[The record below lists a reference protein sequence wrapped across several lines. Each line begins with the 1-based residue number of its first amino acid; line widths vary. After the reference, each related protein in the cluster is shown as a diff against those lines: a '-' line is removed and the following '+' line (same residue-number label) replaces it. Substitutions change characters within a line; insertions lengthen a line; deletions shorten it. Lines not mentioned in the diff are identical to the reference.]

1 MQLIILSI
9 PIFLLLLAIELII
22 NYVQKTGY
30 YRLNDSIANISLGIG
45 QQIIGLFFKFLTVT
59 AYVYVFTHWKFLTI
73 GADWTFNTPLDFL
86 PETNRGTY
94 ILVFILLF
102 IGVDFLYYWFHRLS
116 HEVNFLWAAHVVH
129 HQSEEYNLSVALRQS
144 WLQDNFS
151 WAFYLPLAFLGFPPE
166 MFFTAKA
173 LDTLYQF
180 WIHTK
185 FVKKMPLGL
194 EHILMTPSHH
204 RVHHG
209 SNPKYIDKNHGGTFI
224 IWDKMFG
231 TFQAEEEEVVY
242 GITTPVKSWNPV
254 WVNAEYWVELF
265 NTASKTTQFIDKI
278 KVFLMPPGWFPKELG
293 GFKAAP
299 EVSPE
304 RFVKYD
310 STVYKTLGIYTF
322 FQFLLCLAYS
332 AYFLNVYQIYHYSQ
346 VQIISFSAYIL
357 LTLLVL
363 GGIFDKQ
370 KWVIAGE
377 YIRLLSSVLLVL
389 ILVDFNFSIL
399 PYWFMG
405 ILAFILI
412 TSVIWYSSQ
421 VKWITS
427 EK

>member
-9 PIFLLLLAIELII
+9 PIFVVLLGIEIII
-22 NYVQKTGY
+22 NYVQKTNY
-30 YRLNDSIANISLGIG
+30 YRLNDSIANISCGIG
-45 QQIIGLFFKFLTVT
+45 QQVIGLFFKFLTVA
-59 AYVYVFTHWKFLTI
+59 AYVYVFTNWKFFI
-73 GADWTFNTPLDFL
+73 A
-86 PETNRGTY
+86 PENWITY
-94 ILVFILLF
+94 ILLF
-102 IGVDFLYYWFHRLS
+102 IGVDFLYYWFHRMS
-116 HEVNFLWAAHVVH
+116 HEVNFLWAAHIVH

-151 WAFYLPLAFLGFPPE
+151 WAFYLPLAFLGFTPE
-166 MFFTAKA
+166 MFLTVKA

-185 FVKKMPLGL
+185 FVKKMPFGL
-194 EHILMTPSHH
+194 ENVLMTPSHH

-231 TFQAEEEEVVY
+231 TFQLEEEEVVY

-265 NTASKTTQFIDKI
+265 NTAAKTSKFIDKI

-304 RFVKYD
+304 RLIKYD
-310 STVYKTLGIYTF
+310 STVYKTLGMYAL
-322 FQFLLCLAYS
+322 FQFILCLAYS
-332 AYFLNVYQIYHYSQ
+332 AYFLNVIKDFNN
-346 VQIISFSAYIL
+346 VQIVSFSAYII

-363 GGIFDKQ
+363 GGIFEKQ
-370 KWVIAGE
+370 KWVIVGE
-377 YIRLLSSVLLVL
+377 YIRLVSSILLISILVNFNFTGIHYWFIGVLAL
-389 ILVDFNFSIL
+389 ILTTSI
-399 PYWFMG
+399 
-405 ILAFILI
+405 
-412 TSVIWYSSQ
+412 IWYSSQ
-421 VKWITS
+421 IKWLKPLAS
-427 EK
+427 A